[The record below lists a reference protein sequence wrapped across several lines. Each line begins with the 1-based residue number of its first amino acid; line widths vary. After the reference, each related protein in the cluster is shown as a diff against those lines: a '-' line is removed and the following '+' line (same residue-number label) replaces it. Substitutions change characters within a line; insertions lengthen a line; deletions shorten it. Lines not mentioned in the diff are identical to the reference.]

1 MDLPSLLPQV
11 TLFPSM
17 VPCLVPELPA
27 PWHSWHMPDP
37 GFFHSSH
44 DPWSRLGSN
53 REIFCEKATRFNV
66 REAEL
71 YCYKYREVS
80 YEKQYEARSISA
92 RVGVSSNEGVKMRRT
107 SSRDKYIKAQE
118 ATKLYR
124 RRSRSLPSETDIFD
138 LYHED
143 DKNHKIEHTEPV
155 TQMETQMETQLP
167 ETKVSPDLLS
177 EAMSKATDE
186 GYNSYK
192 KAFRI
197 NTQKL
202 DVSPEIS
209 KRSPPRVTN
218 STKKPASLKRSIS
231 LPTDQEL
238 IKTQDQLMISS
249 SPSMNPHSADHNEQL
264 LSDYL
269 KNWKEDFQ
277 LNREMID
284 LNSRNSASDDIDFSD
299 SCSDSDS
306 TISSVGGEPLFVFY
320 HETMHNRHPLHH
332 AK

>member
-1 MDLPSLLPQV
+1 MDLPSLLPQA

-17 VPCLVPELPA
+17 VPCLVPELPT

-37 GFFHSSH
+37 GLFHSRH
-44 DPWSRLGSN
+44 DPWSRLGSD
-53 REIFCEKATRFNV
+53 RELFGDKVTQFNV
-66 REAEL
+66 REAEFR
-71 YCYKYREVS
+71 CYRYREVS
-80 YEKQYEARSISA
+80 HEKQYEAGNISSI
-92 RVGVSSNEGVKMRRT
+92 VGVSSHEGVRMRRT
-107 SSRDKYIKAQE
+107 SSRHKYVKAQE

-124 RRSRSLPSETDIFD
+124 RRSRSLPSETDILD

-155 TQMETQMETQLP
+155 PQMETQLP

-197 NTQKL
+197 NRQKL
-202 DVSPEIS
+202 EESPEIS
-209 KRSPPRVTN
+209 KQSPRVAN
-218 STKKPASLKRSIS
+218 SAKPASLKRSTS

-238 IKTQDQLMISS
+238 IKTHDQLMISS
-249 SPSMNPHSADHNEQL
+249 SPSMNSHNTDHNEQL

-269 KNWKEDFQ
+269 KTWKEDFE

-284 LNSRNSASDDIDFSD
+284 LNSRNSASDAIDFSD
-299 SCSDSDS
+299 SCSDSDD
-306 TISSVGGEPLFVFY
+306 TMSSVEGEAFLSSIMRRCTIDIHY
-320 HETMHNRHPLHH
+320 IMQNNLT
-332 AK
+332 